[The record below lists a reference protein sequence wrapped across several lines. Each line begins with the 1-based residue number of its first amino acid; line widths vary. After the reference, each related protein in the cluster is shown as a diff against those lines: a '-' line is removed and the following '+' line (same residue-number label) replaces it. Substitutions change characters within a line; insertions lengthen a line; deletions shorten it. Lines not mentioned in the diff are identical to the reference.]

1 MDIFEKYNNEIIED
15 TKIDQL
21 NLLDRQL
28 MLPAVKHKWI
38 ARLIQHKRF
47 KNELERKKKDLKEDV
62 LKTLERGGIPT
73 GIPKAS
79 LNLKVE
85 SSDTIKKINQDIEDT
100 ELIIDYLEKVEKV
113 FSSLSFDLKNVIEI
127 TKLETT

>member
-1 MDIFEKYNNEIIED
+1 MDILEKYNNEIIED

-21 NLLDRQL
+21 NLLDKQL
-28 MLPAVKHKWI
+28 MLPATKHKWI

-79 LNLKVE
+79 LNSKVE
-85 SSDTIKKINQDIEDT
+85 NSDTIKKINQDIEDV
-100 ELIIDYLEKVEKV
+100 ELIIEYLEKVEKV